1 MFKVVLDC
9 RTIHNQFVTFFWFS
23 LRWLATE
30 GMVACSIRKTEILI
44 KKDVAQKSLILHYC
58 KSTLEIPIDVDIN
71 YTLMKEMF
79 LNKHDF
85 QDRKKNSAGWGKTAP
100 TVLSYREEL
109 STPGRENPRTPAS
122 PKACTVTWAGDHCHS
137 PQAGPHRY
145 HRPGHPRR
153 ETQRGDFFNLNLK
166 FAPTGS
172 RTQDLRSAAGFS

>member
-1 MFKVVLDC
+1 MVEFTVYELKLLVQLQCYGGVLVELLLISSCMLLEC
-9 RTIHNQFVTFFWFS
+9 RIIFTV
-23 LRWLATE
+23 L
-30 GMVACSIRKTEILI
+30 
-44 KKDVAQKSLILHYC
+44 
-58 KSTLEIPIDVDIN
+58 N
-71 YTLMKEMF
+71 YK
-79 LNKHDF
+79 
-85 QDRKKNSAGWGKTAP
+85 KKNSAGWGKTAP

-172 RTQDLRSAAGFS
+172 RTQDLRSAAGFP

>member
-1 MFKVVLDC
+1 MHVGFSFFRFNSYFNWMPWCLFFKKKEKE
-9 RTIHNQFVTFFWFS
+9 I
-23 LRWLATE
+23 
-30 GMVACSIRKTEILI
+30 MVS
-44 KKDVAQKSLILHYC
+44 
-58 KSTLEIPIDVDIN
+58 
-71 YTLMKEMF
+71 
-79 LNKHDF
+79 
-85 QDRKKNSAGWGKTAP
+85 KKNSAGWGKTAP

-172 RTQDLRSAAGFS
+172 RTQDLRSAAGFL

>member
-1 MFKVVLDC
+1 MDK
-9 RTIHNQFVTFFWFS
+9 N
-23 LRWLATE
+23 
-30 GMVACSIRKTEILI
+30 
-44 KKDVAQKSLILHYC
+44 
-58 KSTLEIPIDVDIN
+58 
-71 YTLMKEMF
+71 
-79 LNKHDF
+79 
-85 QDRKKNSAGWGKTAP
+85 KKNSAGWGKTAP

-153 ETQRGDFFNLNLK
+153 ETQRVDFFNLNLK

-172 RTQDLRSAAGFS
+172 RTQDLRSAAGFP